1 MTTGYLVYILAGR
14 AFGVEL
20 GGALEIIPWQEG
32 KQVPL
37 AYSYVEGILDY
48 RGRIYPVFNIEKRLG
63 LKPLGPIGFT
73 ASETENAPSKGR
85 SILLLE
91 EKGTLFGIAVDSVQK
106 MAQFEQPTPAQSET
120 QGIAAQYIRGL
131 AYEDNRE
138 IIILDFERLL
148 FHGY

>member
-1 MTTGYLVYILAGR
+1 MTTGYVVYILAGR
-14 AFGVEL
+14 SFGVNL
-20 GGALEIIPWQEG
+20 GAALEIIPWQEG

-73 ASETENAPSKGR
+73 ASGPENASTVSR
-85 SILLLE
+85 DLLLLE
-91 EKGTLFGIAVDSVQK
+91 ENGTAFGIAVDSVQK
-106 MAQFEQPTPAQSET
+106 MAQLDQIVPAQSET

-148 FHGY
+148 FHGC